1 MFCYFQSLPTTFNMN
16 VDTSKACLE
25 EGIPPRRGWGESA
38 EVAVFSLYK
47 KWRLALRLQAREL
60 QARVINPPVREV
72 VSDRPRPLAD
82 KSTGPCPDWKMHP
95 PWASQPQRVIFPAPS
110 LTGRSSASG
119 HGRAKWNTN
128 APSFPSEI
136 SIIHFH
142 TFPWEHTVGFEGG
155 TGNLNVPTEWKD
167 ESDQQLSFQGL
178 KANNVTL
185 QLSSLSS

>member
-1 MFCYFQSLPTTFNMN
+1 MKARATF
-16 VDTSKACLE
+16 AGLQ
-25 EGIPPRRGWGESA
+25 
-38 EVAVFSLYK
+38 
-47 KWRLALRLQAREL
+47 LQARM
-60 QARVINPPVREV
+60 INPPVREV

-110 LTGRSSASG
+110 LIGGSSASG

-155 TGNLNVPTEWKD
+155 TGNLNVPVEWK
-167 ESDQQLSFQGL
+167 SLINSSVAG
-178 KANNVTL
+178 AL
-185 QLSSLSS
+185 QPTTWPYRCTPVFLAKLFSSSIRLDTWVLPLHWSTQMAVKEICILFCAF

>member
-1 MFCYFQSLPTTFNMN
+1 MKARATF
-16 VDTSKACLE
+16 A
-25 EGIPPRRGWGESA
+25 G
-38 EVAVFSLYK
+38 
-47 KWRLALRLQAREL
+47 LQL

-72 VSDRPRPLAD
+72 VSGRPRPLAD
-82 KSTGPCPDWKMHP
+82 KSTGPCPDWEMHP

-110 LTGRSSASG
+110 LIGRSSASG

-155 TGNLNVPTEWKD
+155 TGNLNVPAEWKE
-167 ESDQQLSFQGL
+167 ESDQQLSCRGL
-178 KANNVTL
+178 KANYVTL
-185 QLSSLSS
+185 QVYSCLLNRSCFLLPLDCTHSNGRTLLDSYSWG